1 MARSLGA
8 AGSIRLATCIT
19 ASVSGVLPDGEILP
33 NRRLSSGSE
42 TGSATQATSAGA
54 EGSEHSAPMDRH
66 WPCEVALSKWK
77 SVRAPSVEASS
88 AIPTI
93 VSDSSVQRE
102 VFTGV
107 SRPALLGTSR
117 VPSFM
122 FIEPLLSTTQKRT
135 GNATV
140 LSISSLESPRGKPR
154 PAIARHAASSLPGQS
169 LVPAGGALDA

>member
-1 MARSLGA
+1 MIEFVLPPAFLMILGA
-8 AGSIRLATCIT
+8 LLI
-19 ASVSGVLPDGEILP
+19 
-33 NRRLSSGSE
+33 
-42 TGSATQATSAGA
+42 
-54 EGSEHSAPMDRH
+54 
-66 WPCEVALSKWK
+66 
-77 SVRAPSVEASS
+77 
-88 AIPTI
+88 
-93 VSDSSVQRE
+93 
-102 VFTGV
+102 GV

-169 LVPAGGALDA
+169 LVPAGGTLVG

>member
-1 MARSLGA
+1 MEVGARA
-8 AGSIRLATCIT
+8 
-19 ASVSGVLPDGEILP
+19 E
-33 NRRLSSGSE
+33 RRGQLCDP
-42 TGSATQATSAGA
+42 
-54 EGSEHSAPMDRH
+54 HDR
-66 WPCEVALSKWK
+66 
-77 SVRAPSVEASS
+77 VRQLR
-88 AIPTI
+88 PT
-93 VSDSSVQRE
+93 R

-154 PAIARHAASSLPGQS
+154 PAIARHASSSLPGHS